1 MSNPGYP
8 YNESLL
14 QWIWQNLEF
23 NTQGLRAECGQSV
36 EIVDTGR
43 KNNGAGPDFSGSVI
57 LLDGVELH
65 GDTELHINPKG
76 WIGHQH
82 SSSGLFN
89 RVILHVVYDTGNNFR
104 PGSVT
109 RPDGTS
115 PPILALKPYLQK
127 SLQTLFEQAQRPAL
141 RCSGNVNFIN
151 QAVFEKQVEKAH
163 HHYFDFKTSFLL
175 NRYSPELPVSKAW
188 PKMLTSGLFHT
199 LGMPV
204 NRKSFDTLHSLVSGG
219 GALPGQPADFIE
231 YVYSLAFSDT
241 ADSSLNWKFT
251 GMRPASRPGVR
262 ARQAASFYYAVHH
275 LSFKE
280 YLSPDLSAWGK
291 IINSIPEGNRPGRQ
305 MLTILEQTVFI
316 PASYLLGD
324 VLHSVKLKE
333 NAYSAWRN
341 IQGGVPSEVLI
352 PFKESGFE
360 VSKKA
365 RKPGLAHQLK
375 RYCRPGNCHRC
386 EVFKK
391 AISS

>member
-1 MSNPGYP
+1 MSKPVYP

-14 QWIWQNLEF
+14 QWIWENLEF
-23 NTQGLRAECGQSV
+23 NTQSLQTECGQSV
-36 EIVDTGR
+36 QIVDTGR
-43 KNNGAGPDFSGSVI
+43 KNNGAGPDFSGSI
-57 LLDGVELH
+57 IRLDGVELH
-65 GDTELHINPKG
+65 GDTELHINPKD

-89 RVILHVVYDTGNNFR
+89 RVILHVVYDAGSNFR

-109 RPDGTS
+109 RPDGTT
-115 PPILALKPYLQK
+115 PPALALKPYLQK

-141 RCSGNVNFIN
+141 RCTGNVSFIN
-151 QAVFEKQVEKAH
+151 QGVFEKQVEKAH
-163 HHYFDFKTSFLL
+163 HDYFDFKTDFLL
-175 NRYSPELPVSKAW
+175 NRYDPELPVSKAW

-204 NRKSFDTLHSLVSGG
+204 NRESFDKLH
-219 GALPGQPADFIE
+219 ALISVEKKLNGDPAEFIE
-231 YVYSLAFSDT
+231 RVYSKAFSES
-241 ADSSLNWKFT
+241 AESRLNWKHT
-251 GMRPASRPGVR
+251 GMRPASRPKVR
-262 ARQAASFYYAVHH
+262 VVQAASFYYAVHQ

-291 IINSIPEGNRPGRQ
+291 IINSIPENNQPGRQ
-305 MLTILEQTVFI
+305 MLTILKQTVYI
-316 PASYLLGD
+316 PATYLLGD
-324 VLHSVKLKE
+324 VLHSAILKK
-333 NAYSAWRN
+333 NAYAAWRS
-341 IQGGVPSEVLI
+341 IQGGVPSEVIL

-360 VSKKA
+360 VNKKS